1 VESIAAGLD
10 PERLNQD
17 CHCIT
22 LDRAKLAA
30 GLEAA
35 VGDAAFCRDLEASH
49 PGLVSRQPVFLSQVH
64 AGRIGEVVRAIE
76 TVARLPG
83 YQAAILDAA
92 PDIARL
98 DWGPVSVFMGYDFH
112 LSQDGPRLI
121 EINTNAGGA
130 LINAYVAAA
139 HSACCDEM
147 EPLFRPRS
155 SIRELEAMF
164 LSSFRSEWRR
174 QRGAAPLETVAIV
187 DKDPRGQYL
196 YPEFVLFQRLF
207 TSNGIGAVIAAPEEL
222 ALDDGHLWLGDRR
235 IDLVYNRVT
244 DFMLAGPDCAALAQ
258 AYRAGAAVVT
268 PNPRAHA
275 LFANKGNL
283 VTLSDP
289 VALARLGGDEATV
302 ALLAKAIP
310 RTLLV
315 TEADAGTLWTDR
327 ARYFFKP
334 LSGFG
339 SKGTYRGDKLTKRV
353 WEEIAKGGYVAQEL
367 VTPSSRTVK
376 IDADCVPLKVDLRAF
391 TYDGD
396 VQLIAARLYQGQTTN
411 FRTPGGGFAPVFVA
425 AAGVDCRCG

>member
-1 VESIAAGLD
+1 
-10 PERLNQD
+10 
-17 CHCIT
+17 
-22 LDRAKLAA
+22 
-30 GLEAA
+30 
-35 VGDAAFCRDLEASH
+35 
-49 PGLVSRQPVFLSQVH
+49 
-64 AGRIGEVVRAIE
+64 
-76 TVARLPG
+76 
-83 YQAAILDAA
+83 
-92 PDIARL
+92 
-98 DWGPVSVFMGYDFH
+98 
-112 LSQDGPRLI
+112 
-121 EINTNAGGA
+121 
-130 LINAYVAAA
+130 
-139 HSACCDEM
+139 
-147 EPLFRPRS
+147 
-155 SIRELEAMF
+155 MF